1 MYEEIEEEKWKSEQ
15 EKTKNP
21 FEIPDEYKQKKQKPP
36 EVYKPDGEIRQCNQG
51 DYPFKFWEDE
61 DKDLVFL
68 EIKVPKYL
76 PT

>member
-36 EVYKPDGEIRQCNQG
+36 EVYKPDGEIRQCN
-51 DYPFKFWEDE
+51 
-61 DKDLVFL
+61 
-68 EIKVPKYL
+68 
-76 PT
+76 